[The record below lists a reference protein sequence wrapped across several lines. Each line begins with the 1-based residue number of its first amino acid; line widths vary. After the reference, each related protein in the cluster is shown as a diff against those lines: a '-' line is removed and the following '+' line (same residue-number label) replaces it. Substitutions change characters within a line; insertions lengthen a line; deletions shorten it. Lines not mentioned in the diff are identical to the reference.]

1 MLAFLSDLSIVEI
14 NSDGRNFAMMGGNFG
29 SAAGAFLLL
38 PVIAIVLA
46 IGVAIGFGGFAL
58 WSWLF

>member
-1 MLAFLSDLSIVEI
+1 
-14 NSDGRNFAMMGGNFG
+14 MMGSNFG
-29 SAAGAFLLL
+29 SAAGALLLL

-46 IGVAIGFGGFAL
+46 IGVAIGWGGFAL